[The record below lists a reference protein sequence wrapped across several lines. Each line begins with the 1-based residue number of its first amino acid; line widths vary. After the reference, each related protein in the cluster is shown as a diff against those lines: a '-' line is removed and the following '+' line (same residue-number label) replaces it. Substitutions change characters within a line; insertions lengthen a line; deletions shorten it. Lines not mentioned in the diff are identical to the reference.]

1 MRKVITI
8 LVALTALFATLQAKT
23 ITETRM
29 HIYQNGSSYAYKI
42 PMNNVDSIKFTE
54 CTYKSINDSIKNLYT
69 IIFMQ
74 DDGTILQ
81 FDNLA
86 FGATPKCTAPIRD
99 RTSKYDVVFKC
110 WIPELRKVDSDI
122 LYKAKYDSL
131 SRDHKYTVIFRDKK
145 GSILKTLQEVTYY
158 QAMCVSKVMYDSTMQ
173 SYRSYTDAGIE
184 EDLISKDTLIY
195 TIELGKEIK
204 SDVEGALSYPYAIN
218 DSTFVF
224 FSKGNLQYNGADGK
238 THKTLDGVAKG
249 TLQFS
254 EKQYDYLGEENLKVD
269 TSYNGLT
276 DHLMWKT
283 IGKDSTDENCIY
295 HNAGS
300 SKQCKLDWGL
310 YNAISNGGDQPGLW
324 RSLSKEEWTYILNH
338 NNWTMGYITGEDT
351 TFCLLIAPPHY
362 SDKHIIQNEYTNT
375 YEIDDF
381 DGIYTGYNGKII
393 FYSEKEFE
401 GMEEQGVVALPCAG
415 SDRNYEINKYGN
427 IWTLDNHYCYY
438 YCLYFGA
445 TNGFGDG
452 RSNISRKSVRLVHEV
467 NK

>member
-8 LVALTALFATLQAKT
+8 LVALTAFFATMQAKT

-29 HIYQNGSSYAYKI
+29 HIYQNGSSYAYKMPI
-42 PMNNVDSIKFTE
+42 DDVDSIKFTE
-54 CTYKSINDSIKNLYT
+54 HTYKDIQDSIENLYT

-74 DDGTILQ
+74 DNGTILQ
-81 FDNLA
+81 FDYLA
-86 FGATPKCTAPIRD
+86 YGAMPKCTAPKRD
-99 RTSKYDVVFKC
+99 RASKYDVAFKC

-158 QAMCVSKVMYDSTMQ
+158 QAMCVPKVMYDSTMQ
-173 SYRSYTDAGIE
+173 SYRSYTHSGIE

-195 TIELGKEIK
+195 TIEFGKEIK
-204 SDVEGALSYPYAIN
+204 SDVEGSLPYPFAIN

-238 THKTLDGVAKG
+238 THKTLDGIDQG

-269 TSYNGLT
+269 SSYNGLT
-276 DHLMWKT
+276 DHLRWKT

-300 SKQCKLDWGL
+300 SKQCKSDWGL

-324 RSLSKEEWTYILNH
+324 RSLLWEEWTYILNH
-338 NNWTMGYITGEDT
+338 NNWTMGFIGKDSTL
-351 TFCLLIAPPHY
+351 CLLIAPPLY
-362 SDKHIIQNEYTNT
+362 SDKHIIQNEYNST
-375 YEIDDF
+375 YEVDDF
-381 DGIYTGYNGKII
+381 EDYTHFYAKTI
-393 FYSEKEFE
+393 FYTEKEFE
-401 GMEEQGVVALPCAG
+401 EMEKQGVVALPCAG
-415 SDRNYEINKYGN
+415 HGQDNEINEFGN
-427 IWTLDNHYCYY
+427 IWVLDNPECF
-438 YCLYFGA
+438 YFGGYGGLGSA
-445 TNGFGDG
+445 SKT
-452 RSNISRKSVRLVHEV
+452 SRKSVRLVHEV
-467 NK
+467 KE